1 MRNSEKGSNKR
12 NEVLMMGG
20 RYWLSGVQLGM
31 LLAFCTEK
39 NWQQAIK
46 LLKDIEDLQYI
57 GDRDEIMKKF
67 KLDLSLTEE
76 GD

>member
-1 MRNSEKGSNKR
+1 
-12 NEVLMMGG
+12 MGG

-57 GDRDEIMKKF
+57 GDKDEILKKF